1 MNFELIAAAVVAAFL
16 GCFYSMVRAFFR
28 DVQEMGSPLP
38 VSHRAKARRSVNKN
52 LDSKK
57 HNAALAEYDR

>member
-1 MNFELIAAAVVAAFL
+1 MFELIAAAVVAAFVSCL
-16 GCFYSMVRAFFR
+16 YPMVRGFFR
-28 DVQEMGSPLP
+28 DLGEIGIATP
-38 VSHRAKARRSVNKN
+38 VSRLVTARRSVNRN